1 MPLTPDQWTDFELLD
16 SGDGAKLERWGKIIL
31 SRPDPQVLWKKADL
45 QAWKRAQGT
54 YHRDEKGG
62 GRWEFQG
69 KLPEFWVLKYGSL
82 SFKVRPTD
90 FKHTGLFPEQAVNW
104 DWMAQKVAGAKRPIQ
119 ALNLFGY
126 TGAATLALAKAGA
139 SVAHVDA
146 ARGMV
151 QWCRENAAL
160 NGLEEAPIRYLV
172 DDVVKFL
179 ERELRRGNRYDAIVM
194 DPPSFG
200 RGKSGETWKLEKHLW
215 PLLELCGRARTEK
228 PLFVLVN
235 SYTAGLSPTV
245 LANLVSDMAKGRK
258 GDIDCGELGL
268 KQKSDGKILPCG
280 VFCRWEGR

>member
-1 MPLTPDQWTDFELLD
+1 MPQTPQYWADFELLD
-16 SGDGAKLERWGKIIL
+16 SGEGLKLERWGKFVL
-31 SRPDPQVLWKKADL
+31 SRPDPQALWKKGDPS
-45 QAWKRAQGT
+45 AWKRAQAS

-62 GRWEFQG
+62 GRWEFRE
-69 KLPEFWVLKYGSL
+69 KLPDSWTLTYRHLV
-82 SFKVRPTD
+82 FKVRPTD

-104 DWMAQKVAGAKRPIQ
+104 DWMAQKVTDAKRPIQ

-146 ARGMV
+146 AKGMV

-160 NGLEEAPIRYLV
+160 NGIPDAPIRYLV
-172 DDVVKFL
+172 DDVMKFV

-215 PLLELCGRARTEK
+215 PLLELCSRVLAEK

-245 LANLVSDMAKGRK
+245 LANLVGDMVKKRPGK
-258 GDIDCGELGL
+258 LDSGELGL
-268 KQKSDGKILPCG
+268 KQSSDSKILPCG
-280 VFCRWEGR
+280 VFCRWEA